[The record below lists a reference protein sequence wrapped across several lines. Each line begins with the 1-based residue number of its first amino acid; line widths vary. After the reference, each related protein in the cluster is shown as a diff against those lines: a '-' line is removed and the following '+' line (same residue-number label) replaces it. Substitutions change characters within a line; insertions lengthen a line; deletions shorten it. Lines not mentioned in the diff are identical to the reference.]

1 MTEAEILDRLNGV
14 VSDTL
19 DLDTLSLQPSMTAA
33 DVEGWDSLAHVQII
47 VAIERSFGIRLR
59 VGEMSS
65 IANVGELVS
74 RIASRVNARR

>member
-1 MTEAEILDRLNGV
+1 MTDAEILERLNGV

-19 DLDTLSLQPSMTAA
+19 DLDTVSLEPSTTAA
-33 DVEGWDSLAHVQII
+33 DVDGWDSLAHIQII

-59 VGEMSS
+59 VGEMAS

-74 RIASRVNARR
+74 RIAARLNAR

>member
-1 MTEAEILDRLNGV
+1 MTDAEILERLNGV

-19 DLDTLSLQPSMTAA
+19 DLDTVSLQPSTTAA
-33 DVEGWDSLAHVQII
+33 DVDGWDSLAHIQII

-59 VGEMSS
+59 VGEMAS

-74 RIASRVNARR
+74 RIATRLNAR

>member
-1 MTEAEILDRLNGV
+1 MTDAEILERLNGV

-19 DLDTLSLQPSMTAA
+19 DLDMVSLQPSTTAA
-33 DVEGWDSLAHVQII
+33 DVEGWDSLAHIQII

-59 VGEMSS
+59 VGEMAS

-74 RIASRVNARR
+74 RIATRVNAR

>member
-1 MTEAEILDRLNGV
+1 MTEAEILERLNGL

-19 DLDTLSLQPSMTAA
+19 DLDTVSLQPSTTAA
-33 DVEGWDSLAHVQII
+33 DVEGWDSLAHIQII

-59 VGEMSS
+59 VGEMAS

-74 RIASRVNARR
+74 RIATRVNAR

>member
-1 MTEAEILDRLNGV
+1 MTDAEILERLNGV

-19 DLDTLSLQPSMTAA
+19 DLDTVSLQPSTTAA
-33 DVEGWDSLAHVQII
+33 DVDGWDSLAHIQII

-59 VGEMSS
+59 VGEMAS

-74 RIASRVNARR
+74 RIATRLNAP

>member
-65 IANVGELVS
+65 IANVGEIVS
-74 RIASRVNARR
+74 RIASRVNAR

>member
-1 MTEAEILDRLNGV
+1 MTDAEILERLNGV

-19 DLDTLSLQPSMTAA
+19 DLDTVSLQPSTTAA
-33 DVEGWDSLAHVQII
+33 DVDGWDSLAHIQII

-59 VGEMSS
+59 VGEMAS

-74 RIASRVNARR
+74 RIAARLNAR

>member
-33 DVEGWDSLAHVQII
+33 ETKAYFWKRRAT
-47 VAIERSFGIRLR
+47 
-59 VGEMSS
+59 SS
-65 IANVGELVS
+65 
-74 RIASRVNARR
+74 

>member
-74 RIASRVNARR
+74 RIASRVNAR